1 MLYCTEYV
9 KSHAARNDT
18 VEQSID
24 DYPTVNTKFIQYM
37 TLASADDIPA
47 AIAAGFCKKRL
58 AKAAIAAGWAVR
70 ISTKTESMSDA
81 LYGRRTITERNFD
94 GGVCQHTRIEKWLVP
109 HLGEITVRHDY

>member
-47 AIAAGFCKKRL
+47 AIAAGFCKK
-58 AKAAIAAGWAVR
+58 
-70 ISTKTESMSDA
+70 
-81 LYGRRTITERNFD
+81 
-94 GGVCQHTRIEKWLVP
+94 
-109 HLGEITVRHDY
+109 

>member
-58 AKAAIAAGWAVR
+58 AKAATRVRRFWVCSLAACAVV
-70 ISTKTESMSDA
+70 D
-81 LYGRRTITERNFD
+81 
-94 GGVCQHTRIEKWLVP
+94 VCK
-109 HLGEITVRHDY
+109 VRVVFIVASVN